1 MSEQEK
7 PKSTFMQELDQWSR
21 NEVIDPLLYA
31 GAGSAEDD
39 SFDWEGSAEQ
49 AMKAIRAKVRESY
62 HNGLAAGQR
71 GAPAPQRPP
80 QPRPRYLPKAE
91 VHQTPWR

>member
-7 PKSTFMQELDQWSR
+7 SKSSFMQELDQWSR
-21 NEVIDPLLYA
+21 AEVIDPLLYA
-31 GAGSAEDD
+31 GAGSVEDED
-39 SFDWEGSAEQ
+39 FDWEGSAEK
-49 AMKAIRAKVRESY
+49 AMKAIRAKVLESY
-62 HNGLAAGQR
+62 RNGLATGQR
-71 GAPAPQRPP
+71 GALAPKRPP